1 LAAEGLDAGRHHH
14 NATRKGTEVQLN
26 EEERMKNSMDLKGCG
41 TALVTPFQGD
51 GSLDLKSLRR
61 LVDFQVGDGID
72 FLVPCGTT
80 GESAT
85 LSFEEHIEVVKTVC
99 DQNKGRVP
107 VIAGAGGNCTSK
119 VIELA
124 RAVERTGAD
133 GILSVSPYYNKPS
146 QEGLYQHFK
155 AVAGAVSL
163 PVVIYNVP
171 GRTSSNILPETVAR
185 LAEIDNIIGI
195 KEASGNVSQM
205 GELAVKIPEGFKMI
219 SGDDANT
226 LPLIALGGTGL
237 ISVASN
243 EIPGVMARFARLC
256 VEDKFKEAMQIQKK
270 YLPLW
275 TGNFMDTNPVP
286 VKAVLAMMGMV
297 KEVYRLPL
305 VPMKEGSRKILE
317 GIVRELGLIK

>member
-1 LAAEGLDAGRHHH
+1 
-14 NATRKGTEVQLN
+14 
-26 EEERMKNSMDLKGCG
+26 MKNLKDLKGCG
-41 TALVTPFQGD
+41 TALVTPFQED

-61 LVDFQVGDGID
+61 LVDFEIGDGID

-80 GESAT
+80 GENAT

-107 VIAGAGGNCTSK
+107 VIAGAGGNCTAK

-133 GILSVSPYYNKPS
+133 AILSVAPYYNKPS
-146 QEGLYQHFK
+146 QEGLYRHFQ
-155 AVAGAVSL
+155 AIAGAVSL
-163 PVVIYNVP
+163 PVIVYNVP
-171 GRTSSNILPETVAR
+171 GRTSSNILPDTVAR
-185 LAEIDNIIGI
+185 LAGIDNIIGI
-195 KEASGNVSQM
+195 KEASGNISQM
-205 GELAVKIPEGFKMI
+205 GELAVRIPEGFKML

-226 LPLIALGGTGL
+226 LPLIALGGQGL

-243 EIPGVMARFARLC
+243 EIPGVMAEFTRLC
-256 VEDKFKEAMQIQKK
+256 MENRYPEAMRIQKK

-275 TGNFMDTNPVP
+275 TGNFLDTNPVP

-305 VPMKEGSRKILE
+305 VPMKESSRKILE
-317 GIVRELGLIK
+317 GIVRDLGLIK

>member
-1 LAAEGLDAGRHHH
+1 
-14 NATRKGTEVQLN
+14 
-26 EEERMKNSMDLKGCG
+26 MKNLKNLKGCG
-41 TALVTPFQGD
+41 TALVTPFLED

-61 LVDFQVGDGID
+61 FVDFQVGDGID

-80 GESAT
+80 GESVT

-107 VIAGAGGNCTSK
+107 VIAGAGGNCTSR

-133 GILSVSPYYNKPS
+133 GILSVAPYYNKPS
-146 QEGLYQHFK
+146 QEGLFQHFK
-155 AVAGAVSL
+155 AIAGAVSL
-163 PVVIYNVP
+163 PVIVYNVP

-195 KEASGNVSQM
+195 KEASGNINQM
-205 GELAVKIPEGFKMI
+205 GELAVKIPEGFVVL

-243 EIPGVMARFARLC
+243 EIPGVMARFTRLC
-256 VEDKFKEAMQIQKK
+256 VEYKFKEAMQIQKK

-275 TGNFMDTNPVP
+275 TGNFIDTNPVP

-317 GIVRELGLIK
+317 GIVKELGLI

>member
-1 LAAEGLDAGRHHH
+1 
-14 NATRKGTEVQLN
+14 
-26 EEERMKNSMDLKGCG
+26 
-41 TALVTPFQGD
+41 
-51 GSLDLKSLRR
+51 
-61 LVDFQVGDGID
+61 VDFQVGDGID

-80 GESAT
+80 GESVT

>member
-1 LAAEGLDAGRHHH
+1 
-14 NATRKGTEVQLN
+14 
-26 EEERMKNSMDLKGCG
+26 
-41 TALVTPFQGD
+41 
-51 GSLDLKSLRR
+51 
-61 LVDFQVGDGID
+61 
-72 FLVPCGTT
+72 
-80 GESAT
+80 
-85 LSFEEHIEVVKTVC
+85 
-99 DQNKGRVP
+99 
-107 VIAGAGGNCTSK
+107 
-119 VIELA
+119 
-124 RAVERTGAD
+124 
-133 GILSVSPYYNKPS
+133 
-146 QEGLYQHFK
+146 
-155 AVAGAVSL
+155 
-163 PVVIYNVP
+163 
-171 GRTSSNILPETVAR
+171 
-185 LAEIDNIIGI
+185 
-195 KEASGNVSQM
+195 
-205 GELAVKIPEGFKMI
+205 MI